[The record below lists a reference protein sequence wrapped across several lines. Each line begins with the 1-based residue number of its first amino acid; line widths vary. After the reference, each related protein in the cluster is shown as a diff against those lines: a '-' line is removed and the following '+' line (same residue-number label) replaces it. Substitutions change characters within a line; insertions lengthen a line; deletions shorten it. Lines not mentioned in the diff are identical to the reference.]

1 MPLLARGRL
10 LGRVDPVRRGQ
21 TLVAR
26 RLSLESAAA
35 AGPMARALRDAAG
48 WVGCSA
54 VEVGQVSPPQL
65 AERLRAAL
73 S

>member
-1 MPLLARGRL
+1 MP
-10 LGRVDPVRRGQ
+10 Q
-21 TLVAR
+21 
-26 RLSLESAAA
+26 
-35 AGPMARALRDAAG
+35 ALRDAAG